1 MTINEKIGVC
11 FKVHLILFC
20 DSWLVYPSTSSQS
33 VPYAVP
39 HDCTQIC
46 EDCEPSVLGTARW
59 QDKSQVWRRTEIGGF
74 VLSNQVSR
82 NLLISQVV
90 CHLLIPYGISC
101 LPSRLQAK
109 LLCTSFSLPPWG
121 GCRRVLTP
129 RCSMLSHLLKEQGL
143 GGFEP
148 PIFCITFLTGS
159 FNSVRGDPT

>member
-82 NLLISQVV
+82 NLLISQMINNRSCHHLFPAFLLV
-90 CHLLIPYGISC
+90 CKLKWWRCWELNPSLVSPQSNPKHPRKCFCEPLSLLMSYRIDFY
-101 LPSRLQAK
+101 
-109 LLCTSFSLPPWG
+109 
-121 GCRRVLTP
+121 
-129 RCSMLSHLLKEQGL
+129 
-143 GGFEP
+143 
-148 PIFCITFLTGS
+148 
-159 FNSVRGDPT
+159 NS